1 MKDIRKRII
10 SVVLAILMF
19 VTTFM
24 GSNGFSFVAKASVT
38 EAYATSGRVSL
49 SKTLPR
55 FDISESGRPSSE
67 GLWTI
72 RVDGKKV
79 FCLNP
84 GKSMHTG
91 DYVKGKSSDAVNYEN
106 QSLAK
111 VTTYYYGTKQ
121 QSGGTKLFALCQAYA
136 WAAGKG
142 VNKKKAMEQAAGA
155 VGVQA
160 SAAKAIYEEI
170 EATVPYGDVVYYT
183 VSSCRKGGSGSGHQH
198 LIGWYGS
205 PPEPEVLEYTVP
217 YSDKASEDIQLTITK
232 KDTETGKNIDTATFD
247 IYRDNVKVAAVQT
260 TNGVAKY
267 TYKATYSAELEPS
280 DPYYYV
286 ENWNSLNST
295 QQKEMKVKGVYSCE
309 AYAAAA
315 CINDLKPRVQA
326 MLDSLKVAPH
336 TWKVVETSAP
346 KNHKLSSATAITKTE
361 TGSAAALSFDFLNSP
376 VKMTFNL
383 TKKADGA
390 YGTEATLKGAVYGLY
405 AAETIYRTD
414 NTTVAYTT
422 GKQVAT
428 LTTDVNGKA
437 ALTGLYPGKYTL
449 KELQA
454 SEGFNLDTTVYN
466 VDLSY
471 GNGNV
476 TTTRSL
482 TVTEK
487 RIMGKIAV
495 RKTWDN
501 EDRPYEYVTE
511 SHLKADYTPGL
522 CGHHTQHDTSCGYV
536 KAVAGHP
543 CGHVHTDECY
553 TTHLICTDTD
563 PDHAHTN
570 GCYEL
575 SCTDT
580 DPGHIH
586 TDDCYKFLDCHHVHD
601 GTCGYVG
608 AVGGQSCTYVCPV
621 CAYEQVTVKQ
631 DIEITDSFELYDSK
645 DNLVDTIVIG
655 EDGTGTSKDLP
666 YGTYTLR
673 QKESTRGFAKAATQ
687 TVTIDE
693 TNQQGTAKYPIQL
706 ELDDMLE
713 RPGFLITKFRSINDA
728 ETGIFRKKAEAGV
741 QFEIY
746 APDGRYVK
754 TIITDENGM
763 AYSGDLTDFG
773 LGKYKVHQISGESDY
788 MILTD
793 QTINVEL
800 KKMYYAEFE
809 NTYCG
814 SKLRIQKYRHRTAS
828 EPEKGAEFA
837 ILDASSITKTV
848 EELSAM
854 TTPEDRTNYV
864 LELQENTPDALIS
877 VMTTDENGKAVE
889 LFEEWKYKEHPEGF
903 IVFQIKGDEGY
914 TLADAMASDDLTMTV
929 ESGIHT
935 FSFKATDE
943 WDDWANITL
952 TKKMTSSA
960 TDTVFEE
967 NAEFCLRNSQGEVVE
982 TKKTDKNGTVRFEKL
997 DYGTYRIEQISGDL
1011 RHEFIDPISVTLTRY
1026 DKHKD
1031 VAASR
1036 NPIVDKEKKVEFVLT
1051 KKSSETGILL
1061 DGARYELYK
1070 VVEDGTGRHDE
1081 FITTLVSGSATEKN
1095 SAGKDVAVK
1104 GKAVYDL
1111 PYGSYVIREVYPA
1124 DGYIVD
1130 DTEYPFVL
1138 DIHSVTYDADG
1149 SGSYEVIAED
1159 NPVTGKISLNK
1170 KGNIVTSYNDTTHTF
1185 DIANAGIPGAVYG
1198 LYARENIK
1206 KDNGDV
1212 VWTAGTLIDRKTTD
1226 GSGNIT
1232 FTRTGKNGQT
1242 TDRFYLGH
1250 YYVKEISV
1258 PAGYTLDT
1266 AEYDVYLNWDNK
1278 TNQFDDVRKEADVP
1292 ETEAPVGNNSPD
1304 PNAEKYVLAV
1314 GQTVNSIVKNA
1325 TTVTFTWET
1334 APAGATAHNIS
1345 SDGSNGIVWW
1355 NIGTDYYFSTQLS
1368 GQVIYFNAISDH
1380 MFAGCTDLTDI
1391 KFKNVDTSKTVDMS
1405 YMFYRCTR
1413 LTSLDLSSFN
1423 TKNVEDMSCM
1433 FEFCSSAQKI
1443 YVNDQKL
1450 TVDQSFEEDI
1460 PVRIVAIP
1468 KSEFM
1473 IGHTYA
1479 VDDFLFY
1486 MHYKNG
1492 KSEQIYLTAA
1502 EAEVTPRVADAAGN
1516 HTVQIPF
1523 TSNGQYAAF
1532 GTIEADVVVI
1542 DPRDIDLDLTWTEP
1556 EISLALKDE
1565 EQQVTIQIKK
1575 ADYDDDGNET
1585 LEGAEFTLYAACDIV
1600 DRSGKV
1606 ILRKDDV
1613 IDTQISGGSDFDYVE
1628 FMGLPTSAYKKN
1640 PADPYMYYVKETKAP
1655 EGYNGNDKV
1664 VYCSGK
1670 ASDQKKEEIIFGYTG
1685 AGASDEKKEYVGSD
1699 DYLYKNQKIPY
1710 ITLKKEWVGDTPS
1723 TRPDRLAVTVT
1734 LPDNTKKN
1742 YILRPENDWTLITD
1756 IDARIFDGRTTSQ
1769 MLGYFRESSIS
1780 GYEEIGS
1787 SWNKNTNTFT
1797 FRNYSRN
1804 PVSVTVTKIW
1814 SDADNTD
1821 GIRPTTVQMALYR
1834 NDEYVK
1840 TITLPLAGGS
1850 WTYTESNLEQTDAE
1864 GNPYVYTWKEVAT
1877 DVINDDPVTG
1887 YMSIY
1892 KTETTNDGDVTT
1904 VTNYH
1909 ETNTIDKSVQKV
1921 WNDSDDRQQIRP
1933 DSVDVQLYA
1942 NDRLVKF
1949 KETVDGYVY
1958 AGDSE
1963 RNTLDTVTLN
1973 ETNSWKATIKDLPLA
1988 GDEGNLTYTWKEV
2001 MDDAAWITGE
2011 SVIGYA
2017 PEYTQSAD
2025 NPNETVI
2032 TNKHVYNTGASVKV
2046 NKKVLKDSLSFT
2058 VDTPTFTFTLTGQD
2072 VYGNDRTF
2080 TKSVTFTETDLGSVD
2095 TQGYI
2100 TKSVTFENIP
2110 YGVYKVTESGM
2121 EGIYRRV
2128 SVTADTANAA
2138 VDAGGTGADIKIG
2151 PSLEEAKQAAGISA
2165 AASGE

>member
-10 SVVLAILMF
+10 SLVLAILMF
-19 VTTFM
+19 VTTFT
-24 GSNGFSFVAKASVT
+24 GSTGISFVDGAALSK
-38 EAYATSGRVSL
+38 AYAASGKVTL
-49 SKTLPR
+49 SKTLSR
-55 FDISESGRPSSE
+55 FGISEIGRPASE

-72 RVDGKKV
+72 RVGGRKV
-79 FCLNP
+79 FCLNS
-84 GKSMHTG
+84 GKALHSR
-91 DYVKGKSSDAVNYEN
+91 DYAKGKSSDAVNYKN

-142 VNKKKAMEQAAGA
+142 ANKKKAMEQAAGY
-155 VGVQA
+155 VCLSA
-160 SAAKAIYEEI
+160 SAAKKVYDEI
-170 EATVPYGDVVYYT
+170 EATVPYGNVVYYSI
-183 VSSCRKGGSGSGHQH
+183 SSCRKGGSGSGHQH

-205 PPEPEVLEYTVP
+205 LPEPEILEYSEP
-217 YSDKASEDIQLTITK
+217 YSDDASENIKLTITK
-232 KDTETGKNIDTATFD
+232 KDSETGKNIDTAKFD
-247 IYRDNVKVAAVQT
+247 IYRDNVKVASVQT
-260 TNGVAKY
+260 ANGVATY
-267 TYKATYSAELEPS
+267 TYTATYTAELEPS
-280 DPYYYV
+280 RPYYYV

-295 QQKEMKVKGVYSCE
+295 QQKEMKEKGVYSCE

-326 MLDSLKVAPH
+326 MLDRLKTAPH

-346 KNHKLSSATAITKTE
+346 KNHKLSAAASVSKTE
-361 TGSAAALSFDFLNSP
+361 TGSAAALSFNFSNSP

-405 AAETIYRTD
+405 AAETIYKTD
-414 NTTVAYTT
+414 NKTVAYTT

-437 ALTGLYPGKYTL
+437 TLTGLYPGKYTL

-454 SEGFNLDTTVYN
+454 SNGFNLDPAVYD

-487 RIMGKIAV
+487 RIMGKIAI

-522 CGHHTQHDTSCGYV
+522 CEHHTQHDASCGYV
-536 KAVAGHP
+536 EAVAGQP
-543 CGHVHTDECY
+543 CNHVHTDECY
-553 TTHLICTDTD
+553 TMHLTCTDTD
-563 PDHAHTN
+563 PGHVHTN
-570 GCYEL
+570 SCYEL

-580 DPGHIH
+580 DPGHVH

-601 GTCGYVG
+601 GTCGYVE
-608 AVGGQSCTYVCPV
+608 AVAGQPCAFVCPT
-621 CAYEQVTVKQ
+621 CAYEQVTIKQ

-655 EDGTGTSKDLP
+655 ADGTGTSKDLP

-673 QKESTRGFAKAATQ
+673 QKTSTRGFAKVATQ

-706 ELDDMLE
+706 DLDDMLE
-713 RPGFLITKFRSINDA
+713 RPGFLITKFKSINDA
-728 ETGIFRKKAEAGV
+728 ETGTFRKAAEVGV

-754 TIITDENGM
+754 TITTDENGV
-763 AYSGDLTDFG
+763 AYSGDLTDYG
-773 LGKYKVHQISGESDY
+773 LGKYRVRQVSGEADY
-788 MILTD
+788 MVLTD
-793 QTINVEL
+793 QTINVER
-800 KKMYYAEFE
+800 KKMYYGEFE

-814 SKLRIQKYRHRTAS
+814 SKLRIQKYRHRTTK
-828 EPEKGAEFA
+828 EPEKAAEFA
-837 ILDASSITKTV
+837 ILDASSITETA
-848 EELSAM
+848 EQLSAM
-854 TTPEDRTNYV
+854 KTPEERTDYA
-864 LELQENTPDALIS
+864 LELQENTPDAVIS
-877 VMTTDENGKAVE
+877 VMTTDENGKATE
-889 LFEEWKYKEHPEGF
+889 LFENWKYEDHPEGF
-903 IVFQIKGDEGY
+903 IVFQINGDQGY
-914 TLADAMASDDLTMTV
+914 TLADAIASDDLTMTV
-929 ESGIHT
+929 ENGIHV
-935 FSFKATDE
+935 FSFEATDE

-960 TDTVFEE
+960 TETVFEE
-967 NAEFCLRNSQGEVVE
+967 GAQFCLRNSQGEVVE
-982 TKKTDKNGTVRFEKL
+982 TKETDENGTVRFEKL
-997 DYGTYRIEQISGDL
+997 DYGTYQIEQVSGDL
-1011 RHEFIDPISVTLTRY
+1011 RHEFIEPITVTLTRY

-1031 VAASR
+1031 VAATKD
-1036 NPIVDKEKKVEFVLT
+1036 PIVDKEKEVGFVLT
-1051 KKSSETGILL
+1051 KRSSETGILL

-1070 VVEDGTGRHDE
+1070 VVQDETGRHDE

-1095 SAGKDVAVK
+1095 EAGEDVAVK

-1124 DGYIVD
+1124 DGYTVD

-1138 DIHSVTYDADG
+1138 DIHSVTYDAEG
-1149 SGSYEVIAED
+1149 NGSYEITAED
-1159 NPVTGKISLNK
+1159 SPVTGKISLNK

-1185 DIANAGIPGAVYG
+1185 DIANTGIPGAVYG
-1198 LYARENIK
+1198 LYAREDIK
-1206 KDNGDV
+1206 KDNGEV
-1212 VWTAGTLIDRKTTD
+1212 VWAAGTLIDRKTTD
-1226 GSGNIT
+1226 DSGDIT
-1232 FTRTGKNGQT
+1232 FTRTDKNGQA

-1278 TNQFDDVRKEADVP
+1278 TQQFDDIRKEVEVP
-1292 ETEAPVGNNSPD
+1292 ETEDPIGNNSPD

-1314 GQTVNSIVKNA
+1314 GQTVNNVVKDA

-1334 APAGATAHNIS
+1334 APAGVTTHNIS

-1355 NIGTDYYFSTQLS
+1355 NVGTDYYFSTQLA
-1368 GQVIYFNAISDH
+1368 GQVIYFNAVSDH

-1405 YMFYRCTR
+1405 YMFYRCSS

-1423 TKNVEDMSCM
+1423 TKKVEDMSYM
-1433 FEFCSSAQKI
+1433 FEFCSAVQSI

-1460 PVRIVAIP
+1460 PARIVAIP

-1486 MHYKNG
+1486 MYYENG
-1492 KSEQIYLTAA
+1492 KSEPIYPTAA
-1502 EAEVTPRVADAAGN
+1502 DAEVNPHVADAAGN

-1523 TSNGQYAAF
+1523 ISTSQYGEF

-1575 ADYDDDGNET
+1575 ADLDDDDNEM

-1600 DRSGKV
+1600 DRSGNI
-1606 ILRKDDV
+1606 ILKKDDV
-1613 IDTQISGGSDFDYVE
+1613 IDTQVSGGSNFDYVE
-1628 FMGLPTSAYKKN
+1628 FMSLPTSVYKKN
-1640 PADPYMYYVKETKAP
+1640 PTDPYMYYIKETKAP
-1655 EGYNGNDKV
+1655 EGYYGNDKV
-1664 VYCSGK
+1664 VYCNGK
-1670 ASDQKKEEIIFGYTG
+1670 ASDQQKEEIIFGYTG
-1685 AGASDEKKEYVGSD
+1685 AGESEEKKEYVGND

-1710 ITLKKEWVGDTPS
+1710 ITLKKEWVGDTAS

-1742 YILRPENDWTLITD
+1742 YILTAEDDWTLITD
-1756 IDARIFDGRTTSQ
+1756 IDANVFDGKTTSQ
-1769 MLGYFRESSIS
+1769 MLEYFKESSIS

-1797 FRNYSRN
+1797 FRNY
-1804 PVSVTVTKIW
+1804 PTDPLFITVTKIW

-1821 GIRPTTVQMALYR
+1821 GIRPASVQMALYR

-1840 TITLPLAGGS
+1840 TITLPELNGD
-1850 WTYTESNLEQTDAE
+1850 WTHTESNLERTDE
-1864 GNPYVYTWKEVAT
+1864 TGNPYIYTWKEVAS
-1877 DVINDDPVTG
+1877 DIINDDPVTG
-1887 YMSIY
+1887 YMPIY
-1892 KTETTNDGDVTT
+1892 KTETTDEGQVTT

-1909 ETNTIDKSVQKV
+1909 ETNTVDKSVQKV

-1933 DSVDVQLYA
+1933 DSVKVQLYA
-1942 NDRLVKF
+1942 NDKLVKF

-1958 AGDSE
+1958 AEDSE
-1963 RNTLDTVTLN
+1963 RDTLDTVTLN
-1973 ETNSWKATIKDLPLA
+1973 DANSWKATIKDLPLA
-1988 GDEGNLTYTWKEV
+1988 GDEGDLTYTWKEV
-2001 MDDAAWITGE
+2001 MDDASWITGE

-2017 PEYTQSAD
+2017 PEYTQSVD
-2025 NPNETVI
+2025 DQNETVI
-2032 TNKHVYNTGASVKV
+2032 TNKHVYNAGASVKV
-2046 NKKVLKDSLSFT
+2046 NKKVLKDNLSFT

-2072 VYGNDRTF
+2072 VYGNDQTF
-2080 TKSVTFTETDLGSVD
+2080 TKSVTFTETDLSMVD
-2095 TQGYI
+2095 AQGYI

-2121 EGIYRRV
+2121 EGVYKQV
-2128 SVTADTANAA
+2128 SVTADTANAT
-2138 VDAGGTGADIKIG
+2138 VDAAGTGADIKVG
-2151 PSLEEAKQAAGISA
+2151 PSLEEAKQAAGLP
-2165 AASGE
+2165 ASGSGE